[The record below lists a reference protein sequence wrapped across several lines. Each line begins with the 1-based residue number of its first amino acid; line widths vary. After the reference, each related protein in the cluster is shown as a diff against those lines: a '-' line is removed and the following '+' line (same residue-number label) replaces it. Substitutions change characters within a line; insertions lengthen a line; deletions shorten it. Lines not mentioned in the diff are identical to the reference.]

1 MVSKY
6 SGLQVHSVGVGVL
19 SERIYCEELGTAFP
33 KGFSQQIEQA
43 MTKIQDVLDSL
54 QTSEMEESHT
64 KELLNNLLLAVSC
77 VILEETIN
85 NLSGTHAKISRTS
98 PVVGMKVAKATPQIS
113 GDLSPR

>member
-1 MVSKY
+1 
-6 SGLQVHSVGVGVL
+6 VHSVGVGVS

-33 KGFSQQIEQA
+33 KGFSQHIVQA

-64 KELLNNLLLAVSC
+64 TELPIILLAVSC

-85 NLSGTHAKISRTS
+85 NLSGTHPKISRIS
-98 PVVGMKVAKATPQIS
+98 PVVGIKVAKATPQIS
-113 GDLSPR
+113 EELSQG